1 MNEVWKYVINAG
13 EQYEV
18 SSYGRVRNATT
29 KRVLRAFI
37 GKDGYVRT
45 QLGGLIRKTI
55 LVHREV
61 AKAFLYKQDG
71 KDFVNHIDG
80 NKENNSTTNL
90 EWCTRSENMR
100 HAYDNSLISAKAGTK
115 TEDVSCQ
122 KKMLRLSS
130 TTISPEIMSMAPK
143 HLANDLGLRI
153 RQFVRLLTVK
163 TGGHYL
169 YDTLYFV

>member
-80 NKENNSTTNL
+80 NKENNSATNL

-115 TEDVSCQ
+115 NGRCKLSEEDVAFIINHYIPRDNEYGAKALGKRFGVAHQ
-122 KKMLRLSS
+122 
-130 TTISPEIMSMAPK
+130 TICAIINGQNWRALPI
-143 HLANDLGLRI
+143 
-153 RQFVRLLTVK
+153 
-163 TGGHYL
+163 
-169 YDTLYFV
+169 